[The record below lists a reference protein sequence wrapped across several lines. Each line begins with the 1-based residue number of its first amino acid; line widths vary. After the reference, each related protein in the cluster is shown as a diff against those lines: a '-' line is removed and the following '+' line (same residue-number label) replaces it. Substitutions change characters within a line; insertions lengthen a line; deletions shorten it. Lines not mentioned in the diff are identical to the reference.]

1 MLLLITPVERAALQ
15 VLAEGKSHVE
25 IASRLETSQ
34 SELKATLSALF
45 SRLGVRTPGD
55 AIAAGL
61 KRGLLTATSPSSE
74 AEFDRRELISSTA
87 SLSRGERQSVLVR
100 GT

>member
-1 MLLLITPVERAALQ
+1 VRGQQ
-15 VLAEGKSHVE
+15 VAP
-25 IASRLETSQ
+25 
-34 SELKATLSALF
+34 LF
-45 SRLGVRTPGD
+45 SAKLVRWSEHPVLSKPPV
-55 AIAAGL
+55 I
-61 KRGLLTATSPSSE
+61 RATSPSSE